1 MANEKKMEEQIKD
14 IACSTSLKSFQRN
27 RYFYGKLLTVRDF
40 EDEQA
45 YMNGKRHLLNRTLH
59 GYGIVCG
66 FRDIGVK
73 EQDGNLFLIFVDGGF
88 AIDGCGREI
97 VVPSGSVKKIE
108 HPKEGNLYIQRKDC
122 YTEMVPAASI
132 ASGCEEKCCPNRIME
147 DFEVYLTETPPEALT
162 ACNEIKKGSY
172 LENCPKAET
181 KNVFIG
187 SLEKT
192 STGWVVNIEE
202 NKRIYIPNTKLLA
215 RRLECHISENGIDP
229 SKGYDN
235 TRDKHVSNADAKKWN
250 SAIYTINR
258 RNPDEKG
265 DFKIKAGENITI
277 TEGNHEIFISATYAG
292 GNYLEFP
299 ENGILALKGNETAK
313 IQHNFGKYPVV
324 DVYEYIELTGN
335 IVGTK
340 DDISHMAE
348 VTGKAEDE
356 IKKEV
361 GARSIHELAREVR
374 TPIRNDFTLTKNLT
388 TLNENPALRERP
400 LTLSPIASL
409 IAERR
414 FSDIADDI
422 VVLKRVCF
430 LRKITGRTPNV
441 EVRHLNKNTIL
452 IQNIKRKTLKLK
464 IIFIA

>member
-73 EQDGNLFLIFVDGGF
+73 EQDGNLSLIFVDGGF

-108 HPKEGNLYIQRKDC
+108 RPKEGNLYIQRKDC
-122 YTEMVPAASI
+122 YTEMVAAASI
-132 ASGCEEKCCPNRIME
+132 ASGCEEKCCPNRIRE
-147 DFEVYLTETPPEALT
+147 DFEVYLTETDPEALT
-162 ACNEIKKGSY
+162 ACNEIRKGGH

-181 KNVFIG
+181 KDVFIG
-187 SLEKT
+187 SLKKT

-215 RRLECHISENGIDP
+215 RRLECHISENG
-229 SKGYDN
+229 
-235 TRDKHVSNADAKKWN
+235 
-250 SAIYTINR
+250 
-258 RNPDEKG
+258 
-265 DFKIKAGENITI
+265 
-277 TEGNHEIFISATYAG
+277 
-292 GNYLEFP
+292 GNYLEYP
-299 ENGILALKGNETAK
+299 KNGILALKGKETVK
-313 IQHNFGKYPVV
+313 IQHNFGRYPVV
-324 DVYEYIELTGN
+324 DIYEYIEQKGN
-335 IVGTK
+335 FVGTK
-340 DDISHMAE
+340 DDIYHMAE
-348 VTGKAEDE
+348 VTGEKVEDV
-356 IKKEV
+356 KKEV

-374 TPIRNDFTLTKNLT
+374 TTIRNDFTLTENLT
-388 TLNENPALRERP
+388 TLNEHSALRERP

-409 IAERR
+409 IAESR
-414 FSDIADDI
+414 FSDIADNI
-422 VVLKRVCF
+422 VVLNRVRF

-441 EVRHLNKNTIL
+441 EVRHLNKNTVL
-452 IQNIKRKTLKLK
+452 IHNIYKSKILKLK
-464 IIFIA
+464 IIFTT

>member
-1 MANEKKMEEQIKD
+1 MANEKRIEEQIKD

-73 EQDGNLFLIFVDGGF
+73 EQDGNLSLIFVDGGF

-97 VVPSGSVKKIE
+97 VVPSGSIKKIE

-122 YTEMVPAASI
+122 YTEMVAAASI

-147 DFEVYLTETPPEALT
+147 DFEVYLTETDPEALT
-162 ACNEIKKGSY
+162 ACNEIKKGSH

-181 KNVFIG
+181 KDVFIG
-187 SLEKT
+187 SLKKT

-229 SKGYDN
+229 SKDDDI
-235 TRDKHVSNADAKKWN
+235 RDKHVSNADAKRWN

-258 RNPDEKG
+258 RSPDDKG

-277 TEGNHEIFISATYAG
+277 TEGDHEISISATYAG
-292 GNYLEFP
+292 GNYLEYP
-299 ENGILALKGNETAK
+299 ENGILTLEGNETVK
-313 IQHNFGKYPVV
+313 IQHNFGRYPVV
-324 DVYEYIELTGN
+324 DVYEYIEQEGN

-340 DDISHMAE
+340 DDIYHMAE
-348 VTGKAEDE
+348 VTGKKVEDV
-356 IKKEV
+356 KKEV
-361 GARSIHELAREVR
+361 GARSIHELAREVE

-388 TLNENPALRERP
+388 TLNEHLAPREH

-409 IAERR
+409 IAESR

-422 VVLKRVCF
+422 VVLNRVRF

-441 EVRHLNKNTIL
+441 EVRHLNKNTVL
-452 IQNIKRKTLKLK
+452 IHNIYKSKTLRLK